1 MSDHEDW
8 SILSASVIK
17 DRPNNVAFDCLLD
30 YFVNFIEENLVSLL
44 LSVRGYLVFS
54 LLKHYL
60 LFIFVFFLTFLY
72 GDILSHAALWGDVV
86 VIQIIPLKFIFF
98 LLLNSFLML
107 DLFDQVLVYTQI
119 LADEM
124 LDWDF
129 ILGDLLLFLSD
140 ELLRICSSS
149 FPWWH

>member
-1 MSDHEDW
+1 MSNHEDG

-72 GDILSHAALWGDVV
+72 GDILSHAAL
-86 VIQIIPLKFIFF
+86 
-98 LLLNSFLML
+98 
-107 DLFDQVLVYTQI
+107 
-119 LADEM
+119 
-124 LDWDF
+124 
-129 ILGDLLLFLSD
+129 
-140 ELLRICSSS
+140 
-149 FPWWH
+149 